1 MWIGKIKMGIKN
13 LVVKT
18 ILKTLV
24 SNYFNSLKL
33 LGYKLEITDDKD
45 SYVINAKLP
54 KESINE
60 LISKIKNRGD
70 KNG

>member
-1 MWIGKIKMGIKN
+1 MGIKN

-24 SNYFNSLKL
+24 SDYFKSLKL

-60 LISKIKNRGD
+60 LISKIK
-70 KNG
+70 K

>member
-60 LISKIKNRGD
+60 LISKIK
-70 KNG
+70 K

>member
-1 MWIGKIKMGIKN
+1 MGIKN

-60 LISKIKNRGD
+60 LISKIK
-70 KNG
+70 K

>member
-1 MWIGKIKMGIKN
+1 MGIKN

-45 SYVINAKLP
+45 SYIINAKLP

-60 LISKIKNRGD
+60 LISKIK
-70 KNG
+70 K